1 MITNA
6 QTHLSKDAKLKSLI
20 DTIELDYHWHPNQ
33 QGDAFAYLL
42 RSIIGQQVSIQ
53 AAAKIHQRFLGLFEQ
68 NYPDANLLIQL
79 DETALRA
86 VGLPLQKAG
95 YVKNVANFF
104 LTQQLF
110 DTDWTAL
117 SDEDIIKYLT
127 TIKGVGKWTVEIML
141 MFCLNRGNVFPI
153 DDLGIQQTIIR
164 LYGLN
169 ASGKAL
175 KQQLLD
181 TAAPWQP
188 YRTLACY
195 YLWSW
200 KHTW

>member
-6 QTHLSKDAKLKSLI
+6 QAHLSKDAKLKSLI
-20 DTIELDYHWHPNQ
+20 DTVELDYHWQPHQ

-68 NYPDANLLIQL
+68 NYPDPNLLIQL
-79 DETALRA
+79 DETAPRA
-86 VGLPLQKAG
+86 SGLSSQKAG

-104 LTQQLF
+104 LTQQLL
-110 DTDWTAL
+110 DTDWATW
-117 SDEDIIKYLT
+117 SDEDIIKHLT

-141 MFCLNRGNVFPI
+141 MFSLNRGDIFPI
-153 DDLGIQQTIIR
+153 NDLGIQQTMIR

-169 ASGKAL
+169 TSGKAL
-175 KQQLLD
+175 KQQLSD
-181 TAAPWQP
+181 IAAPWQP

-200 KHTW
+200 KHRW